1 MSDLFRSLWAEPRI
15 PNPPTRTRWDRV
27 LVALV
32 VVSSIVEVAVRVN
45 MPWRL
50 ASLVMGLA
58 GAPTLLWRRTRPL
71 QMVMIV
77 FGAFVAVDVYRVFA
91 GGPAQEMY
99 TMVFVMLLAYALV
112 RWGSGR
118 EALIGVGIM
127 MVPATTATV
136 FDYTTLA
143 DAIGG
148 FIFFYV
154 VVASAAAMRYRARA
168 RARELDQVKLTEREN
183 LARDLHDTVA
193 HHVSAIAI
201 SAQAGI
207 ATYPKNADAAVN
219 ALRLIE
225 AEASRTLIEMR
236 AIVRF
241 LRHDEPADLA
251 PMPTILDLQQLA
263 SGPTSHPRIEVDI
276 SGGVDELSAAL
287 STAVYRLAQESVT
300 NARRHARHATRVAV
314 AVIADESSVRL
325 TVADDG
331 DPTSASPKRN
341 GYGIIGMIE
350 RANLFGGT
358 CEAGPSRPRGWTV
371 AAVLPRQQGPR

>member
-1 MSDLFRSLWAEPRI
+1 
-15 PNPPTRTRWDRV
+15 
-27 LVALV
+27 
-32 VVSSIVEVAVRVN
+32 

-341 GYGIIGMIE
+341 EIGRASWRE
-350 RANLFGGT
+350 R
-358 CEAGPSRPRGWTV
+358 
-371 AAVLPRQQGPR
+371 VLASV